1 MYELTPKWQC
11 KIPKNQRRKELFAL
25 KTLSVIEIFI
35 QPENYVIYKC
45 PFFFCID
52 VGAYNFSLI
61 SKNRSVECK

>member
-45 PFFFCID
+45 PFFFLYRCR
-52 VGAYNFSLI
+52 SLQLFFDLQE
-61 SKNRSVECK
+61 SVSGM